1 MKHVTLLAAFVVMF
15 LAQARA
21 QFETKTGVPQ
31 AFPYSSQLRDANG
44 EPMADRFISL
54 RVTMRSGAP
63 DAPPSYIEIDTA
75 TTSPTGIF
83 TVVIGGGTILM
94 GSFDSIP
101 WMAGQVYQ
109 QVELDEN
116 GGTNFT
122 DMGTTQLLSLPY
134 ALAAGNGVTD
144 VKFDEGGK
152 IAITSADGRENIVSE
167 TASWLTTGNKGTN
180 GFIGT
185 LDNTDLVLKRNND
198 EGLRLRANNVVTTNG
213 MLGVGVAAPVTSLDI
228 SGGVTMRDT
237 VVNVSG
243 AFTLNPGNHSLI
255 FVNSTS
261 YPANALCTMA
271 PGLQR
276 GQIIVIVVGGGLYT
290 RGISFANNTYYKT
303 RVNVDG
309 RGVGSS
315 YGGTISYTD
324 GNTITLLWNG
334 NDWVQ
339 LSSSITKP

>member
-1 MKHVTLLAAFVVMF
+1 MKHVTLLAALLIMF
-15 LAQARA
+15 LAPVRA
-21 QFETKTGVPQ
+21 QIDSRTGVPQ
-31 AFPYSSQLRDANG
+31 AFPYSSQIRDANG
-44 EPMADRFISL
+44 ALITDRFISL
-54 RVTMRSGAP
+54 RVTMRTGTP
-63 DAPPSYIEIDTA
+63 DGPPVYVEVDTT

-83 TVVIGGGTILM
+83 TVVIGGGTILQ

-101 WMAGQVYQ
+101 WMDGQVYQ

-116 GGTNFT
+116 GGSNFT

-144 VKFDEGGK
+144 VKFDATGK
-152 IAITSADGRENIVSE
+152 INITPADGREEIKSE
-167 TASWLTTGNKGTN
+167 TASWLTTGNAGSN

-185 LDNTDLVLKRNND
+185 TDNVDLVLKRNNA
-198 EGLRLRANNVVTTNG
+198 EGLRLRANNALSTTG
-213 MLGVGVAAPVTSLDI
+213 MLGVGVANPVTSLDVN
-228 SGGVTMRDT
+228 GGVTLRDT

-243 AFTLNPGNHSLI
+243 AFTLNPGNRSLI

-276 GQIIVIVVGGGLYT
+276 GQIIVIVVGGGFYT

-315 YGGTISYTD
+315 YGQTINYTD

-334 NDWVQ
+334 TDWVQ

>member
-1 MKHVTLLAAFVVMF
+1 MKHVTLLAALVVLC
-15 LAQARA
+15 LAQLHA
-21 QFETKTGVPQ
+21 QIDSKTGVPQ
-31 AFPYSSQLRDANG
+31 AFPYSSQIRDAQG
-44 EPMADRFISL
+44 ALLTDRFIAL
-54 RVTMRSGAP
+54 RVTMHSGAP
-63 DAPPSYIEIDTA
+63 DGPAVYVEIDTT

-83 TVVIGGGTILM
+83 TVVVGGGSVIS

-101 WMAGQVYQ
+101 WMSGQVYQ
-109 QVELDEN
+109 QVELDEY
-116 GGTNFT
+116 GGTNFS

-144 VKFDEGGK
+144 VKFDDSGK
-152 IAITSADGRENIVSE
+152 ISIKSADGREEIVSE

-185 LDNTDLVLKRNND
+185 VDNTDLVLKRDNN
-198 EGLRLRANNVVTTNG
+198 EGLRLRANNAVTTTG
-213 MLGVGVAAPVTSLDI
+213 SLGVGVTQPATSLDV
-228 SGGVTMRDT
+228 SGGITVRDT
-237 VVNVSG
+237 VVTVSG
-243 AFTLNPGNHSLI
+243 MFTLNPGNHSLI

-261 YPANALCTMA
+261 YPSNALCNMG

-276 GQIIVIVVGGGLYT
+276 GQIIVIVVGGGMFN
-290 RGISFANNTYYKT
+290 RGISFANNTFYKT

-315 YGGTISYTD
+315 YGGTINYTD

-334 NDWVQ
+334 NEWVQ